1 MLDVS
6 RIFEGE
12 TVCLSVCLSV
22 RGRGE
27 ERGERGEWKSG
38 GVVAGYWGQG
48 EGSEGVREWSLD
60 EVLVLKVGK
69 TAMRCDAI
77 RYDTTRYD
85 AKLWI
90 EHRRERVRESYGLA
104 VPRSWTERTM

>member
-1 MLDVS
+1 MS
-6 RIFEGE
+6 
-12 TVCLSVCLSV
+12 VCLSVCA
-22 RGRGE
+22 RAGRGE
-27 ERGERGEWKSG
+27 GGEGRVEEWSSTVEECWLGIGDKG
-38 GVVAGYWGQG
+38 R
-48 EGSEGVREWSLD
+48 GSEGVREWSLD

-90 EHRRERVRESYGLA
+90 EHRRESVRESYGLA